1 VRQEFDKIMASGCD
15 ADELERTKRHISGSI
30 VLALESM
37 SSRMMRMSRN
47 ELVHKREIPVEETL
61 ERVEAVTNDALVEL
75 ANRILKPELVSTT
88 AIGPFS
94 E

>member
-1 VRQEFDKIMASGCD
+1 MAEGCD
-15 ADELERTKRHISGSI
+15 PDELDRTKKHISGSI
-30 VLALESM
+30 VLALEGM

-47 ELVHKREIPVEETL
+47 ELTHKRDIPVEETL
-61 ERVEAVTNDALVEL
+61 QRVESVTNDDIVEL